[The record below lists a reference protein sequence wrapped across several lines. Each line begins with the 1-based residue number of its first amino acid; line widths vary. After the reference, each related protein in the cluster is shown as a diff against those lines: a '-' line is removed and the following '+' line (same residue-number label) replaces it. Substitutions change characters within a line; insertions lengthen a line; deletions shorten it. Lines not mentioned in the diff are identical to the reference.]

1 MKGFVGGIPLALLAA
16 AAQAQAMEHTMN
28 SGGVQ
33 PRNHNGF
40 GHTEA
45 GGTALGGPS
54 GNDEDGT
61 FNVPYAASIHTHSTV
76 NEFSKDDH
84 SVKIKDTDIYP
95 PNVHP
100 GPALGPG
107 AGPFPIKRSWPSGGT
122 AEGGPSGN
130 DEGQTFN
137 MPITGNFNTE
147 VNESSQDDHSVDI
160 KNKNIHP
167 APVVAPVYVHPPPH
181 FEGRPAAPPHHVEEH
196 PVHGRPHYDGPPP
209 FYEADDNNN
218 DNFNGDHFNVVE
230 NDLHHSWVKR
240 GGPPPFY
247 EANGN
252 NNGNFNGDHF
262 GVVEN
267 DQHVDWVKRSAP
279 GGTALGGPGG
289 GGHGPAG
296 YPDHAS
302 GGTALGGPSGYDE
315 GISYGRPTTADIHS
329 NVNEYHKDDH
339 SVDVKHNTIYPHPV
353 SPFGGPF
360 KRHWGPHNGG
370 TALGGPSGDD
380 EGQTFN
386 MPITLNTHT
395 DINEHAEDDHSV
407 KVKNTHVYSPPAF
420 PAGPG
425 PFVPHGGPFRRA
437 YSPDRM
443 SGGGGGG
450 TAEGGPSGTDGGED
464 FGSPIDVGVDSGV
477 NEHSEDNHA
486 VKIDSTTVHPHYEEP
501 ELPWMTYPE
510 ATSYD
515 VPASPPAHE
524 VEQAPPVEET
534 HEVPQAPPHVE
545 VPEYHPAPPHVEVP
559 EYHPAPPAG
568 HPSEHH
574 EHQEHHEEVP
584 QCAAETHEVVRTV
597 TKTQFKQVH
606 PTATTTVYEK
616 APTSVVL
623 QVAQT
628 SAVPQGATPM
638 NDLESKIYSSAAS
651 GTQPVPSSSNI
662 PYQSY
667 NYNSQRPMSTGAYSM
682 IPVNVP
688 MPSST
693 SAMMS
698 MATSSVTQGMPS
710 GADAM
715 HSASASGTPSRGVM
729 FQGAATRASSGIFSA
744 LAAVAGVLAFVL

>member
-28 SGGVQ
+28 SGAVQ

-40 GHTEA
+40 GQPEV

-61 FNVPYAASIHTHSTV
+61 FNVPYAASIHTDTNV

-84 SVKIKDTDIYP
+84 SVKIKDTDVYP

-100 GPALGPG
+100 GPAFAPG

-137 MPITGNFNTE
+137 MPITGNFNTD

-160 KNKNIHP
+160 KNKDIHP
-167 APVVAPVYVHPPPH
+167 APVIAPVHVHPPPH
-181 FEGRPAAPPHHVEEH
+181 FEGPPAHVEEH
-196 PVHGRPHYDGPPP
+196 PVHGRPHFGGPPP
-209 FYEADDNNN
+209 FYEADGNNN

-230 NDLHHSWVKR
+230 NDLHHDW
-240 GGPPPFY
+240 
-247 EANGN
+247 ANDN

-267 DQHVDWVKRSAP
+267 DQHVDWVKRAAP

-296 YPDHAS
+296 YPDHVS
-302 GGTALGGPSGYDE
+302 GGTALGGPSGDDE
-315 GISYGRPTTADIHS
+315 GISYGRPITADIHS
-329 NVNEYHKDDH
+329 NVNEYSKDDH
-339 SVDVKHNTIYPHPV
+339 SVDIKHTDIHPGH
-353 SPFGGPF
+353 PFGTPF

-386 MPITLNTHT
+386 MPITVNTHT
-395 DINEHAEDDHSV
+395 GINEYAKDDHSV
-407 KVKNTHVYSPPAF
+407 KVKNTNVHSPPVF

-425 PFVPHGGPFRRA
+425 PVVPNGGPFRRA
-437 YSPDRM
+437 YSPDRV

-464 FGSPIDVGVDSGV
+464 FGSPVDVGVDSGV

-486 VKIDSTTVHPHYEEP
+486 VKIDSTTVHPHYEQP

-510 ATSYD
+510 AATYD

-524 VEQAPPVEET
+524 LPPVEET
-534 HEVPQAPPHVE
+534 HEVPQAPPQ
-545 VPEYHPAPPHVEVP
+545 APPHVEVP
-559 EYHPAPPAG
+559 EYQPAPPADPPREN
-568 HPSEHH
+568 H
-574 EHQEHHEEVP
+574 EHHEEVP

-597 TKTQFKQVH
+597 TKTQFKEVH

-616 APTSVVL
+616 APTSVVT
-623 QVAQT
+623 QAAQT

-638 NDLESKIYSSAAS
+638 NDPENKIYSSAVFGSQAA
-651 GTQPVPSSSNI
+651 PSSSNI

-667 NYNSQRPMSTGAYSM
+667 NYNSQRPMSTGTYSM

-688 MPSST
+688 VPSST
-693 SAMMS
+693 AMMKS
-698 MATSSVTQGMPS
+698 MATPSASHGMPV

-715 HSASASGTPSRGVM
+715 NSASASPTPSHGAAM

-744 LAAVAGVLAFVL
+744 VAAVAGVLAFVL

>member
-16 AAQAQAMEHTMN
+16 AAQAQAMERTMN
-28 SGGVQ
+28 VGSVQ
-33 PRNHNGF
+33 PRNHDGF
-40 GHTEA
+40 GHPEV

-61 FNVPYAASIHTHSTV
+61 FNVPYAASIHTHSDV

-84 SVKIKDTDIYP
+84 SVKIKDTDVYP

-147 VNESSQDDHSVDI
+147 VNESSEDDHSVDI

-167 APVVAPVYVHPPPH
+167 APVVAPVYTHPRPH
-181 FEGRPAAPPHHVEEH
+181 FEGPPAHVEEH
-196 PVHGRPHYDGPPP
+196 P
-209 FYEADDNNN
+209 ADDNNN
-218 DNFNGDHFNVVE
+218 DNFNGDHFNVAQ
-230 NDLHHSWVKR
+230 NDLHSDWVKR
-240 GGPPPFY
+240 GGPPHFGGPPPFY
-247 EANGN
+247 QANGN
-252 NNGNFNGDHF
+252 NNDNFNGDHF

-267 DQHVDWVKRSAP
+267 DHHVDWVKRSAP

-296 YPDHAS
+296 YPEHAS
-302 GGTALGGPSGYDE
+302 GGTALGGPSGDDE
-315 GISYGRPTTADIHS
+315 GISWGRPITADIHS
-329 NVNEYHKDDH
+329 HVNEYHKDDH
-339 SVDVKHNTIYPHPV
+339 SVDIKHKDIHPEPV
-353 SPFGGPF
+353 YAFGAPY

-386 MPITLNTHT
+386 MPITVNTHT
-395 DINEHAEDDHSV
+395 GINEYAKDDHSV
-407 KVKNTHVYSPPAF
+407 KIKDTHVHPA
-420 PAGPG
+420 PVYGGPG
-425 PFVPHGGPFRRA
+425 PYVPHGGYFRRA
-437 YSPDRM
+437 YSPDRV

-450 TAEGGPSGTDGGED
+450 TAEGGPSGTDGGEN
-464 FGSPIDVGVDSGV
+464 FGSPIDVGVDTGV

-486 VKIDSTTVHPHYEEP
+486 VKIDSTTEHPHYEQP

-510 ATSYD
+510 ATTYE
-515 VPASPPAHE
+515 VPSSPPAHE
-524 VEQAPPVEET
+524 IEQAPPIEET
-534 HEVPQAPPHVE
+534 HEVPQAPPQV
-545 VPEYHPAPPHVEVP
+545 
-559 EYHPAPPAG
+559 
-568 HPSEHH
+568 
-574 EHQEHHEEVP
+574 EHHEEVP

-597 TKTQFKQVH
+597 TKTHFKEVH

-616 APTSVVL
+616 ARTSVVTQAAQTSVVTL
-623 QVAQT
+623 AAQTSAVTQAAQT
-628 SAVPQGATPM
+628 SAVPQAATPM
-638 NDLESKIYSSAAS
+638 NDPESKIYSSAVLGSQAA
-651 GTQPVPSSSNI
+651 PSSSNI

-688 MPSST
+688 APSST
-693 SAMMS
+693 AMLKS
-698 MATSSVTQGMPS
+698 MATPSASQAMPS

-715 HSASASGTPSRGVM
+715 NSASPSATPSHGMM

-744 LAAVAGVLAFVL
+744 IAAVAGVLAFVL

>member
-16 AAQAQAMEHTMN
+16 AAQAQAMEHTLN
-28 SGGVQ
+28 GGSVQ
-33 PRNHNGF
+33 PRNHEGF
-40 GHTEA
+40 GHPEV

-61 FNVPYAASIHTHSTV
+61 FNVPYAASIHTHSDV

-84 SVKIKDTDIYP
+84 SVKIKDTDVYP

-107 AGPFPIKRSWPSGGT
+107 AGPFPLKRSWPSGGT

-147 VNESSQDDHSVDI
+147 VNESSEDDHSVDI
-160 KNKNIHP
+160 KNKNIHAP
-167 APVVAPVYVHPPPH
+167 PVVAPVYTHPGPH
-181 FEGRPAAPPHHVEEH
+181 FEGPPAHVVEH
-196 PVHGRPHYDGPPP
+196 PVHGRPHFDGPHSGGPPP

-218 DNFNGDHFNVVE
+218 DNFNGDHFNVAE
-230 NDLHHSWVKR
+230 NDDHTDWVKR
-240 GGPPPFY
+240 DFPHFGGPPPFY
-247 EANGN
+247 EADGN

-267 DQHVDWVKRSAP
+267 DHHTDWVKRSAP

-296 YPDHAS
+296 YPGHAS
-302 GGTALGGPSGYDE
+302 GGTALGGPSGDDE
-315 GISYGRPTTADIHS
+315 GISWGRPITADIHS
-329 NVNEYHKDDH
+329 HVNEYHKDDH
-339 SVDVKHNTIYPHPV
+339 SVNVKHKDIHPEPV
-353 SPFGGPF
+353 YEFGAPY

-386 MPITLNTHT
+386 MPITVNTHT
-395 DINEHAEDDHSV
+395 GIHESAKDDHSV
-407 KVKNTHVYSPPAF
+407 KIKDTHVHPA
-420 PAGPG
+420 PVYGGPG
-425 PFVPHGGPFRRA
+425 PYVPHGGPWRRA
-437 YSPDRM
+437 YSPDRV

-450 TAEGGPSGTDGGED
+450 TAEGGPSGTDGGEN

-486 VKIDSTTVHPHYEEP
+486 VKIDSTTEHPHYEQP

-510 ATSYD
+510 ATTYD

-524 VEQAPPVEET
+524 IEQAPPVEET
-534 HEVPQAPPHVE
+534 HEVVQAPPQAPPHVE
-545 VPEYHPAPPHVEVP
+545 VPEYQPAPPVD
-559 EYHPAPPAG
+559 PPR
-568 HPSEHH
+568 EHH
-574 EHQEHHEEVP
+574 EHHEEVP

-597 TKTQFKQVH
+597 TKTQYKEVH

-616 APTSVVL
+616 APTSVVT
-623 QVAQT
+623 QAAQT
-628 SAVPQGATPM
+628 SAVPQAATPM
-638 NDLESKIYSSAAS
+638 NDPESKIYSSAVFGSQVA
-651 GTQPVPSSSNI
+651 PSSSSHI

-688 MPSST
+688 APSST
-693 SAMMS
+693 AMLKS
-698 MATSSVTQGMPS
+698 MATPSVSHAMPS

-715 HSASASGTPSRGVM
+715 HSASASATPSHGMM
-729 FQGAATRASSGIFSA
+729 FQGAATRASSGIFTA
-744 LAAVAGVLAFVL
+744 IAAVAGVLAFVL